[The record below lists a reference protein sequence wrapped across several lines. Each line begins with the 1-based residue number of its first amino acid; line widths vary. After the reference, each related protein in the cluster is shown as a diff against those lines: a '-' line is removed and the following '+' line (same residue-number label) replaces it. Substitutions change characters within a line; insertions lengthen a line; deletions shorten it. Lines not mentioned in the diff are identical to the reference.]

1 MTHANAIAAAL
12 QAAHVAPGTPVAV
25 LQKPTPGWVS
35 SILGI
40 MRLGAAYLPL
50 DMGLPWARLAAMVN
64 DCQPSVVLVDES
76 SEQHV
81 GKLDR
86 SEIHVINISGLKRQD
101 GSTPVLATRDG
112 SAAIL
117 YTSGSSGIP
126 KGIELK
132 HEGLRNWAEPLSQLY
147 GLGSEVVLQQTSSTF
162 DLSLVQIFTA
172 LCHGG
177 SLCLISLQHRG
188 DAQAISNIMASQG
201 VTFTCATPSE
211 YAAWLAYGKQ
221 GLYNSVAWR
230 TAFCA
235 GEQVPVS
242 LTEQLASLAKTDLAF
257 YNLYGPTEASLAATG
272 MRVPL
277 DISCGPIAAGR
288 PLPNYS
294 VYVVDEQL
302 RSLPVGVQGEVYI
315 GGAGVAKGYLNKPEL
330 TAARFISNTFS
341 TAEDEAKGWTTMHR
355 TGDLGRWREDGT
367 LLIEGR
373 ISGDTQVKLRGL
385 RIDLAEIEH
394 AIMNVSGGTLSEA
407 VVSVHGNPTS
417 SDKPGFLVAHVVF
430 GRDEGSMEHHI
441 GTIQS
446 RLSNKLPQYMCPAL
460 IIPLDRIPTTN
471 SGKVDRKAVAALPF
485 PSENGGP
492 VDDGD
497 HAALTDTEMRLRSIW
512 AQILTL
518 NHRKVTAE
526 TDFFHVGGSSLLLLN
541 LQARIREVFT
551 INMPL
556 IRMFESSTL
565 GAMAHRIEHGMQHE
579 VAAEAIDWDKETALS
594 PTLLNLASQPSPPL
608 PKEAPTKPS
617 VVILTGATGQL
628 GQALLAS
635 LVADPHIKHIH
646 CIGVRNAQ
654 HRQTQPPFPNPKITL
669 HEGDLV
675 LPRLGLSA
683 PTAAAIFTSA
693 DAIIHNAADMSY
705 LKTYASLRAAN
716 LQSTKELVNL
726 TAAAALSKKPTIP
739 FHYISTVSVG
749 NIPALHHAEAAEE
762 YVFRPGSVRAY
773 PPPSLSLA
781 SSVDIAKTAHGY
793 VASKWASEV
802 FLERVCEKLP
812 GWDVVIHRPSLI
824 MRPQT
829 LGEGGG
835 AEQGGGGLE
844 FVENLRRF
852 AGLLR
857 AVPVVGM
864 NMVGE
869 LGDGGKGVRVSG
881 SFDVVSLEEVVR
893 GVMEAV
899 VGTGRADAEV
909 SSLRFL
915 HHIGSVELPLG
926 DLKSWVA
933 DEGQDR
939 DDIQEMEALEWARR
953 AGELGMHPT
962 MVAMVQEL
970 AAAETGRLVLPRLG
984 R

>member
-1 MTHANAIAAAL
+1 
-12 QAAHVAPGTPVAV
+12 
-25 LQKPTPGWVS
+25 
-35 SILGI
+35 
-40 MRLGAAYLPL
+40 
-50 DMGLPWARLAAMVN
+50 
-64 DCQPSVVLVDES
+64 
-76 SEQHV
+76 
-81 GKLDR
+81 
-86 SEIHVINISGLKRQD
+86 
-101 GSTPVLATRDG
+101 
-112 SAAIL
+112 
-117 YTSGSSGIP
+117 
-126 KGIELK
+126 
-132 HEGLRNWAEPLSQLY
+132 
-147 GLGSEVVLQQTSSTF
+147 
-162 DLSLVQIFTA
+162 
-172 LCHGG
+172 
-177 SLCLISLQHRG
+177 
-188 DAQAISNIMASQG
+188 
-201 VTFTCATPSE
+201 
-211 YAAWLAYGKQ
+211 
-221 GLYNSVAWR
+221 
-230 TAFCA
+230 
-235 GEQVPVS
+235 
-242 LTEQLASLAKTDLAF
+242 
-257 YNLYGPTEASLAATG
+257 
-272 MRVPL
+272 
-277 DISCGPIAAGR
+277 
-288 PLPNYS
+288 
-294 VYVVDEQL
+294 
-302 RSLPVGVQGEVYI
+302 
-315 GGAGVAKGYLNKPEL
+315 
-330 TAARFISNTFS
+330 
-341 TAEDEAKGWTTMHR
+341 
-355 TGDLGRWREDGT
+355 
-367 LLIEGR
+367 
-373 ISGDTQVKLRGL
+373 
-385 RIDLAEIEH
+385 
-394 AIMNVSGGTLSEA
+394 
-407 VVSVHGNPTS
+407 
-417 SDKPGFLVAHVVF
+417 
-430 GRDEGSMEHHI
+430 
-441 GTIQS
+441 
-446 RLSNKLPQYMCPAL
+446 
-460 IIPLDRIPTTN
+460 
-471 SGKVDRKAVAALPF
+471 
-485 PSENGGP
+485 

-497 HAALTDTEMRLRSIW
+497 HVALTDTEMRLRSIW
-512 AQILTL
+512 EQILTL

-526 TDFFHVGGSSLLLLN
+526 TDFFHVGGSSLLLLS
-541 LQARIREVFT
+541 LQARIREVFN

-594 PTLLNLASQPSPPL
+594 PTLLNPASQPSPP
-608 PKEAPTKPS
+608 PPTEPPTKPS

-654 HRQTQPPFPNPKITL
+654 HRQNQTPFPNPKITL

-749 NIPALHHAEAAEE
+749 NIPALHHVEAAEE

-773 PPPSLSLA
+773 PPPPLSS

-802 FLERVCEKLP
+802 FLERVCEQWP

-824 MRPQT
+824 MRPQLT
-829 LGEGGG
+829 EEGALGKGGG
-835 AEQGGGGLE
+835 GGGGLE

-864 NMVGE
+864 NHMGG

-915 HHIGSVELPLG
+915 HHIGGVELPLG

-933 DEGQDR
+933 DEGQEG